1 MIQEDEYV
9 QILSRLG
16 LTFLQ
21 AKVYLALA
29 KLGKADVKTISRAS
43 KVARQDVYRI
53 MPALQNMGLVEKI
66 VASPTLY
73 KVTPIEESLCVLLE
87 NKTRECME
95 LQIKMKYMLN
105 NLKEKADEVSSQ
117 EEEQF
122 SIISSRRL
130 LQKKLSEKDRTAQ
143 KSIVAIANWKTIRAT
158 FFNRASDVVNAL
170 KRGVKLRIIT
180 EMHEKDK
187 HVEKIIQSFMEYPS
201 FEIKYSSAPIPVNA
215 VIHDGKEINM
225 CIATLPDNEVPSL
238 CSTNP
243 RFIKVIAAYF
253 EELWNDAPD
262 TFVASA
268 NKSIKA
274 VRQKAP
280 NTLNNSLE
288 VS

>member
-9 QILSRLG
+9 QILTRLG

-21 AKVYLALA
+21 AKTYLALA
-29 KLGKADVKTISRAS
+29 KLGKADVKTISKAS
-43 KVARQDVYRI
+43 KIARQDIYRI

-73 KVTPIEESLCVLLE
+73 KVTPVNESLGVLLE
-87 NKTRECME
+87 NKTREFME

-105 NLKEKADEVSSQ
+105 NFKEKADEVASQ

-143 KSIVAIANWKTIRAT
+143 KSIVAIGNWKTIRAT
-158 FFNRASDVVNAL
+158 FFNRCEDVMNAL
-170 KRGVKLRIIT
+170 RKGVKLRIIT
-180 EMHEKDK
+180 EIHEKDK
-187 HVEKIIQSFMEYPS
+187 QVEKIIQTFMKYPS
-201 FEIKYSSAPIPVNA
+201 FEIKYSSTPIPVNA
-215 VIHDGKEINM
+215 VIHDEKEINM

-243 RFIKVIAAYF
+243 RFIKMIVAYF
-253 EELWNDAPD
+253 EELWNNVPRS
-262 TFVASA
+262 FVASA
-268 NKSIKA
+268 NKGLKP
-274 VRQKAP
+274 VRQKTP
-280 NTLNNSLE
+280 KSLSNSLE
-288 VS
+288 AF

>member
-1 MIQEDEYV
+1 MTQENEYV
-9 QILSRLG
+9 QMLLQLG
-16 LTFLQ
+16 LTSLQ
-21 AKVYLALA
+21 AKTYLALA
-29 KLGKADVKTISRAS
+29 RLGKANVKTISRVS
-43 KVARQDVYRI
+43 KIARQDIYRI

-73 KVTPIEESLCVLLE
+73 KVTPIKESLCVLLE

-105 NLKEKADEVSSQ
+105 NFKEKADEVSSQ

-158 FFNRASDVVNAL
+158 FFNRALDVVNAL

-187 HVEKIIQSFMEYPS
+187 HVEKIIQSFMKYPS

-253 EELWNDAPD
+253 EELWNNAPN
-262 TFVASA
+262 TPVASA
-268 NKSIKA
+268 NANPKI
-274 VRQKAP
+274 VRQKESK
-280 NTLNNSLE
+280 TLNNSMRI
-288 VS
+288 S